1 MKRSVV
7 MRLAGIAMLRQ
18 VAPASLVFASPKPVP
33 VQPVTNP
40 NRESRRWIAASE
52 SVLAT
57 GIRAGDDDGKEEA
70 DRLRLGDGDGVGDL
84 SVPGAVHP
92 QAKARNAHINHLA
105 LTATLATVASCRRSV
120 RRLRCC
126 GSWTTARGRFDKRW
140 LPGPKRGDA
149 ADGVVGRRSQV
160 ALERISTRPCASSA
174 KRCAS
179 STEPTIA
186 P

>member
-1 MKRSVV
+1 

-92 QAKARNAHINHLA
+92 QAKARNAHINHLT
-105 LTATLATVASCRRSV
+105 LTTTLRQSLRVGGQCAASAAAGPGRRHGAFRHALATRA
-120 RRLRCC
+120 
-126 GSWTTARGRFDKRW
+126 
-140 LPGPKRGDA
+140 
-149 ADGVVGRRSQV
+149 
-160 ALERISTRPCASSA
+160 ETR
-174 KRCAS
+174 
-179 STEPTIA
+179 
-186 P
+186 